1 MTRRV
6 IKPQPPF
13 WAERGAQN
21 QFGRWDFGGHTAT
34 QHKISCGY
42 ESRYQVGEAVY
53 IKEAIK
59 QSGEFAYYV
68 SDEQAVMFYRS
79 LNRLHWR
86 WKKPYLSPRALP
98 EEAARYF
105 IKITDIRAER
115 LQEITWESCKAE
127 GVGQYTFARGC
138 CSDNPPDPRWKFI
151 ELWDSINPKYPW
163 ESNPFVFVYSFKKA
177 EK

>member
-1 MTRRV
+1 MNGTLFKDWKIKAIAEDDREWMTRRV

-53 IKEAIK
+53 IKEAIYLNYDTN
-59 QSGEFAYYV
+59 GAI
-68 SDEQAVMFYRS
+68 YRDGS
-79 LNRLHWR
+79 IIPNLKWR
-86 WKKPYLSPRALP
+86 WRADVLEARCIP
-98 EEAARYF
+98 AEAARYF

-115 LQEITWESCKAE
+115 LRLPLSPEELKLE
-127 GVGQYTFARGC
+127 GG
-138 CSDNPPDPRWKFI
+138 
-151 ELWDSINPKYPW
+151 ELALSILEKINGLW
-163 ESNPFVFVYSFKKA
+163 VFVYSFKRV